1 MPTSQNPSRARTVRR
16 RSLAVQRER
25 FLLSTGLETGF
36 LLLALCLSTY
46 CASRWLSPN
55 WALIAFANF
64 TWMITLLFRIDARVT
79 VLALPQIVNNV
90 STMVALIMIES
101 GGEMFEL
108 GLVGRPGPWSNA
120 LNLYHLAF
128 YIGLLATAKPLLNM
142 RWLNSPTG
150 LTPIYDRYARPIA
163 VCTLGICLGIG
174 AILTFRGLQSGF
186 PLLQGTDR
194 FAFRRFNADKVTL
207 YALNLKFVIAYAL
220 GALTFL
226 LPINQFFKLISS
238 LMFFIFM
245 GLFFLF
251 GDKFFTQLS
260 AVSAFFAPYLFKNNH
275 LIRRRIT
282 LYLTYAIAAL
292 IPVTGVTMFIYS
304 NGFRET
310 PAATSKRLTDRMVGQ
325 GELWFV
331 QSTVRSPIL
340 RWDSRL
346 IQDFGSSLT
355 VKSVDLFAN
364 KNSLGAN
371 YFSNRYAPDYLRS
384 SLRNNAGSVTYTEV
398 TAAIAVVLFGWLGG
412 AIMMAALGGIF
423 GLACCY
429 LAYAIQKR
437 SMTSLVFSA
446 YIYMQL
452 RISTIQAAPWVIA
465 SIYSVRW
472 LSIIAI
478 IEISL
483 AFIAFHTISKSRSQN
498 YL

>member
-1 MPTSQNPSRARTVRR
+1 MPTSQNSSRARTVRR

-36 LLLALCLSTY
+36 FLLALCLSTY
-46 CASRWLSPN
+46 GASRWLSPN

-90 STMVALIMIES
+90 STMVALILIER

-128 YIGLLATAKPLLNM
+128 YIGLLATAKPLLNT
-142 RWLNSPTG
+142 RWLNSSTG

-163 VCTLGICLGIG
+163 ICTLGICLGIG

-194 FAFRRFNADKVTL
+194 FAFRRFSADKVTL
-207 YALNLKFVIAYAL
+207 YALNLKFVLAYTL
-220 GALTFL
+220 GALAFIMPL
-226 LPINQFFKLISS
+226 DRSYKVASFVI
-238 LMFFIFM
+238 FFIFIL
-245 GLFFLF
+245 LFFLF

-260 AVSAFFAPYLFKNNH
+260 AVSAFFAPYFFKNYL
-275 LIRRRIT
+275 LIRRRIP
-282 LYLTYAIAAL
+282 LYLTFAIAAL
-292 IPVTGVTMFIYS
+292 IPVTGVTIFIYS

-310 PAATSKRLTDRMVGQ
+310 PTATSKRLTDRMVGQ

-331 QSTVRSPIL
+331 QSTIGAPIL
-340 RWDSRL
+340 QWNSRL
-346 IQDFGSSLT
+346 IQNFQNSLT
-355 VKSVDLFAN
+355 IKSVDLFAN

-371 YFSNRYAPDYLRS
+371 YFSNRYAPDYLRR
-384 SLRNNAGSVTYTEV
+384 SLGNNAGSVTYTEV
-398 TAAIAVVLFGWLGG
+398 TAAMAIVLFGWLGG
-412 AIMMAALGGIF
+412 IIMMAVLGAIF
-423 GLACCY
+423 GLACWY
-429 LAYAIQKR
+429 LASAIQRR
-437 SMTSLVFSA
+437 SMMSVFFSA

-452 RISTIQAAPWVIA
+452 RISIIQAAPWVIA
-465 SIYSVRW
+465 SIFSIRW
-472 LSIIAI
+472 ISLIAA
-478 IEISL
+478 IEIVL
-483 AFIAFHTISKSRSQN
+483 IFFNDIRDKRHI
-498 YL
+498 YLHK